1 MNLYTINKYYQ
12 DIIDELEENGGE
24 LTPELDVSLQINES
38 ELEEQVESYI
48 KAIRNL
54 EAEAEAFKKE
64 AQMMKQKSDRAAKT
78 AERLKENILTTLRV
92 RGIDKRQ
99 FGNFTAAVRRNE
111 RVIVQEDMLEQ
122 LPDDFKRVKTT
133 IEADKTALKTALKAG
148 ATIEGVSIVDSYS
161 LNIK

>member
-24 LTPELDVSLQINES
+24 LTPELDLCLQFN
-38 ELEEQVESYI
+38 EEQFEEQGEDYL

-64 AQMMKQKSDRAAKT
+64 AQTMKQKSDRAAKT
-78 AERLKENILTTLRV
+78 AERLKETLLTTLRV
-92 RGIDKRQ
+92 RGIDKRK